1 MNKRKLTALGL
12 TFALAAGVALP
23 SPMATFANDA
33 GEEFPHTMKTHEQIF
48 DGSKDQ
54 YTGKTVILHSN
65 DVHGAIDGYAWIAEL
80 EDDFEAAGAEVITM
94 DAGDYSQGSPNVST
108 SKGAAAI
115 QMMNVS
121 GYEYATLGN
130 HELDYGIEQLK
141 ENMTQAKF
149 GVLCADLL
157 ENGKTVFPGDT
168 LYETKGGTK
177 IGIFGMETPET
188 QTKANPTWGDLEK
201 WGNTNTTAPRRKTQK
216 VALKHPKSPASS
228 KGCIKPTSLMASSKA
243 TP

>member
-23 SPMATFANDA
+23 SPLATFANDV

-54 YTGKTVILHSN
+54 YAGKTVILHSN

-121 GYEYATLGN
+121 GYEYATIGN
-130 HELDYGIEQLK
+130 HELDYGIAQLK

-149 GVLCADLL
+149 GVLISHFVTS
-157 ENGKTVFPGDT
+157 KKITKFVKS
-168 LYETKGGTK
+168 LY
-177 IGIFGMETPET
+177 
-188 QTKANPTWGDLEK
+188 
-201 WGNTNTTAPRRKTQK
+201 
-216 VALKHPKSPASS
+216 
-228 KGCIKPTSLMASSKA
+228 
-243 TP
+243 